1 MKTSRVQTRCGIVTI
16 ELVVALGILAT
27 VILPLAYSLVQEQ
40 RAARAYYFRAVAM
53 EIVDGEMEML
63 VAGEWRAYKTGT
75 HPYKVR
81 AESARNLP
89 PGDFLLSIGE
99 SAVQLEWRPRQLGKG
114 GAISRTAPVLP
125 KTVRRSP

>member
-1 MKTSRVQTRCGIVTI
+1 MTTSRLQTSRGIVTV
-16 ELVVALGILAT
+16 ELVVALGILVT

-53 EIVDGEMEML
+53 EIVDGEMEAL
-63 VAGEWRAYKTGT
+63 VAGEWRGYQTGT

-114 GAISRTAPVLP
+114 GDVSRTAPISQTTP
-125 KTVRRSP
+125 RRSP